1 MKRREFSTTT
11 AVAAAA
17 TALAAAPAPAAYGRL
32 AVHGGEPVKKNK
44 FPSWPKSD
52 SLEENA
58 LTGVLRSGRWGRGN
72 GKAVEAFEKAY
83 AELTGARHALAT
95 ANGTSALFA
104 SVNALGVSPG
114 DEVIVPPYTF
124 VATINIV
131 LLNYALPVF
140 ADTDIETFM
149 MDPSRIPGKIT
160 DRTAA
165 IIPVHMAGSAAD
177 LDGIL
182 AAAKPRKIPV
192 LEDACQA
199 HLGEWRGRKVGT
211 VGAAGCFS
219 FQASKNL
226 NCGEGGAIIT
236 NDEGFL
242 ERAYAFHGN
251 GRPLKP
257 AAAGGGGGGS
267 DVFPFGGANLRLTEF
282 QGALLTAQMSRLAEQ
297 AETRDRNAAY
307 LTTLLEKIPG
317 IRPARL
323 TAGCTRSAWHLYMLR
338 YDRAAFAGIDRS
350 AFLKALSAEGIPASS
365 GYTPL
370 NKQPFIAAT
379 LASKGYKRLFPE
391 KTLKEWAERNQCPA
405 NDKLCTEA
413 VWFTQNT
420 LLGPREDM
428 DMIAEAIRKIQQRA
442 GDLRSKA

>member
-1 MKRREFSTTT
+1 MTA
-11 AVAAAA
+11 AVAPA
-17 TALAAAPAPAAYGRL
+17 TPPANGRL
-32 AVHGGEPVKKNK
+32 AVQGGEPVKKTK
-44 FPSWPKSD
+44 FPSWPQSD
-52 SLEENA
+52 SLEEQA

-72 GKAVEAFEKAY
+72 GKAVDGFEKAY
-83 AELTGARHALAT
+83 AELTGARYALAT

-104 SVNALGVSPG
+104 SVNALGVAPG

-140 ADTDIETFM
+140 ADSDIETFM
-149 MDPSRIPGKIT
+149 IDPAKIAGKLT

-165 IIPVHMAGSAAD
+165 IIPVHMAGSPAD
-177 LDGIL
+177 LDGVL
-182 AAAKPRKIPV
+182 AAAKPRGIPV

-199 HLGEWRGRKVGT
+199 HLGEWRGKKVGT
-211 VGAAGCFS
+211 IGTAGCFS

-226 NCGEGGAIIT
+226 NSGEGGAIIT
-236 NDEGFL
+236 NDESFL

-251 GRPLKP
+251 GRPLKLSP
-257 AAAGGGGGGS
+257 GGG

-282 QGALLTAQMSRLAEQ
+282 QGALLTAQMTRLAGQ
-297 AETRDRNAAY
+297 AKRREENAAY

-338 YDRAAFAGIDRS
+338 YDKTAFAGLDRS
-350 AFLKALSAEGIPASS
+350 LFLKALSAEGIPASS

-391 KTLKEWAERNQCPA
+391 KTLKEWAERNACPV

-413 VWFTQNT
+413 VWFTQNM
-420 LLGPREDM
+420 LLGSREDM
-428 DMIAEAIRKIQQRA
+428 DMIAEAIRKIQGRA
-442 GDLRSKA
+442 GELRSKA

>member
-1 MKRREFSTTT
+1 MKRREFT
-11 AVAAAA
+11 ASAAAAAA
-17 TALAAAPAPAAYGRL
+17 TTAATLRAAEGGGRL
-32 AVHGGEPVKKNK
+32 AIQGGEAVKKTK
-44 FPSWPKSD
+44 WPSWPMWD
-52 SLEENA
+52 SVEENA
-58 LTGVLRSGRWGRGN
+58 LTGVLRSGKWYRGS
-72 GKAVEAFEKAY
+72 GTAVSGFEKTY
-83 AELTGARHALAT
+83 AQLMGARHALAT

-104 SVNALGVSPG
+104 TINALGVSPG

-140 ADTDIETFM
+140 VDTDLETFM
-149 MDPSRIPGKIT
+149 MDPRKVAAKIT
-160 DRTAA
+160 DRTAT

-182 AAAKPRKIPV
+182 AAAAPRKVPV

-199 HLGEWRGRKVGT
+199 HLGEWRGKKVGT

-226 NCGEGGAIIT
+226 NSGEGGAIIT
-236 NDEGFL
+236 NDDGIM

-257 AAAGGGGGGS
+257 GDG

-282 QGALLTAQMSRLAEQ
+282 QGALLSAQMTRLQ
-297 AETRDRNAAY
+297 AQAKTRDENARY
-307 LTTLLEKIPG
+307 LTSLLEKIPG
-317 IRPARL
+317 IHPARL

-338 YDRAAFAGIDRS
+338 YDRAAFADVDR
-350 AFLKALSAEGIPASS
+350 ARFLKALSAEGVPASS

-370 NKQPFIAAT
+370 NKQPFIKAT
-379 LASKGYKRLFPE
+379 LESKGYRRLFPE
-391 KTLKEWAERNQCPA
+391 KTLQEWAERNTCPV
-405 NDKLCTEA
+405 NDQLCTEA
-413 VWFTQNT
+413 VWFTQNMM
-420 LLGPREDM
+420 LGSRSDM
-428 DMIAEAIRKIQQRA
+428 EQIAEAITKIQRHA
-442 GDLRSKA
+442 GELKKA

>member
-1 MKRREFSTTT
+1 MNRRAFT
-11 AVAAAA
+11 ATAAAA
-17 TALAAAPAPAAYGRL
+17 STASAAAPYGRL
-32 AVHGGEPVKKNK
+32 AIQGGEPVKKTK
-44 FPSWPKSD
+44 WPSWPRWD
-52 SLEENA
+52 ATEESA
-58 LTGVLRSGRWGRGN
+58 LTGVLRSGKWFRGN
-72 GKAVEAFEKAY
+72 GSAVASFEKSY
-83 AELTGARHALAT
+83 AELMGARHALAT

-104 SVNALGVSPG
+104 AINALGVSPG

-131 LLNYALPVF
+131 MLNYALPVF
-140 ADTDIETFM
+140 ADSDLETFM
-149 MDPSRIPGKIT
+149 MDPRAVPGKIT

-182 AAAKPRKIPV
+182 AAAKTRNVPV

-199 HLGEWRGRKVGT
+199 HLGEWRGKKVGT

-226 NCGEGGAIIT
+226 NSGEGGAIVT
-236 NDEGFL
+236 NDDGVM
-242 ERAYAFHGN
+242 ERAFAFHGN
-251 GRPLKP
+251 GRPFKP
-257 AAAGGGGGGS
+257 VAG

-282 QGALLTAQMSRLAEQ
+282 QGALLTAQMTRLAEQ
-297 AETRDRNAAY
+297 SQTRDENARY
-307 LTTLLEKIPG
+307 LTSLLEKIPG
-317 IRPARL
+317 IRPAKL

-338 YDRAAFAGIDRS
+338 YDKSAFADVDRS
-350 AFLKALSAEGIPASS
+350 KFLRALSAEGIPGSS

-370 NKQPFIAAT
+370 NKQPFIKAT
-379 LASKGYKRLFPE
+379 LESKGYKRLFPE
-391 KTLKEWAERNQCPA
+391 KTLKEWAEHNACPA

-420 LLGPREDM
+420 LLGSRSDM
-428 DMIAEAIRKIQQRA
+428 EQIAEAISKIQRLA
-442 GDLRSKA
+442 GELKKV